1 MSQRMSEQP
10 GYMHLG
16 DAQAPGDL
24 VLREVSVKPEDQ
36 NPLLAFGELVQVG
49 VDGFH
54 VEGMLDR
61 LIVLAEQVR
70 DLAGV
75 RPVRQRG
82 VE

>member
-1 MSQRMSEQP
+1 
-10 GYMHLG
+10 
-16 DAQAPGDL
+16 
-24 VLREVSVKPEDQ
+24 
-36 NPLLAFGELVQVG
+36 VG

-54 VEGMLDR
+54 IEGMLDR

-75 RPVRQRG
+75 RPVEQRG